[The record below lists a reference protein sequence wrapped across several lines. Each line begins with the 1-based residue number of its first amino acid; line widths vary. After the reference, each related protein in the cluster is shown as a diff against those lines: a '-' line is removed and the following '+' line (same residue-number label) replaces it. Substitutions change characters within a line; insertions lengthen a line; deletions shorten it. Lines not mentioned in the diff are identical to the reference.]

1 MARAKSFT
9 EKYKVNVVREFQGC
23 GLTAREFCKHRGLAG
38 STFSVWR
45 KRLASLSKG
54 QSPPKAV
61 TRQNSKRDLGMDFV
75 PVTLIE
81 TKSISSA
88 PPSLAHLDVQGSMAV
103 EMVLPSGGLIRLA
116 TNCPPS
122 FVAAALAVMAVQ

>member
-23 GLTAREFCKHRGLAG
+23 GLTAREFCKQRGLAG
-38 STFSVWR
+38 STFCVWR
-45 KRLASLSKG
+45 KRLTTHSKG
-54 QSPPKAV
+54 QSPPKAAR
-61 TRQNSKRDLGMDFV
+61 RQKSKSDQGMDFV

-81 TKSISSA
+81 TKSVSST
-88 PPSLAHLDVQGSMAV
+88 PPCLAHLDFQGGMAV

>member
-1 MARAKSFT
+1 MARTNSFT

-23 GLTAREFCKHRGLAG
+23 GLTAREFCKQRGLAG

-45 KRLASLSKG
+45 KRLATPSKVE
-54 QSPPKAV
+54 SPPKAA
-61 TRQNSKRDLGMDFV
+61 TRPNSRSNPCMDFA

-81 TKSISSA
+81 TKSVSST
-88 PPSLAHLDVQGSMAV
+88 PPSLAHLHVQGSMAV

-116 TNCPPS
+116 TNCPLS